1 MIYGI
6 FSTSICWFTLIYTQ
20 CPAVK
25 SSRWHPFL
33 LGFSLNLGDEI
44 HAKVL
49 IDGWNRYMYNL
60 LLMVQNLCHVWFYFF
75 NHGQCG
81 KYRKY
86 PSPKVDPRAVPS
98 GNQFFFN
105 GNSSINLKV
114 SMGTSSINGGLS
126 IATFDDQSVH
136 HIWFPWSLFPTKTYS
151 EKLKKNK
158 TAAWNNV
165 WVQSCYILYI
175 FWTCFFEHLSSWMVA
190 QSNNSPFS
198 MTHTHDWP
206 TVPKQCLL
214 HISLAFKQ
222 HCPVREKYVFFSL
235 WWTNQPTSRI
245 ISSMLQARGA
255 DWRCPIARGK
265 SSGDTG
271 DSHLT
276 LPVHLQVYLY
286 ICIYIYTLWL
296 FNIAMENGPFMD
308 DFPIKTSIY
317 KGFSMAMLNN
327 QMVSIYTQSAMK
339 NEPYRPEIDQFH
351 EQKRHVINQTSPNW
365 PSMWFHFYSGTP
377 IKIYHWKISVIS

>member
-49 IDGWNRYMYNL
+49 IDCWNRYMYNL

-151 EKLKKNK
+151 EKLKKTKQQHETMCGSNHVIFYIYSEHVFSSTCLHGWSHK
-158 TAAWNNV
+158 VTILPFQWHTHMTDLQYQNNV
-165 WVQSCYILYI
+165 CYIFL
-175 FWTCFFEHLSSWMVA
+175 WHSSNTARFEKNM
-190 QSNNSPFS
+190 
-198 MTHTHDWP
+198 
-206 TVPKQCLL
+206 
-214 HISLAFKQ
+214 
-222 HCPVREKYVFFSL
+222 FFSACGGL
-235 WWTNQPTSRI
+235 INLLLG
-245 ISSMLQARGA
+245 SSHPSFRPVAR
-255 DWRCPIARGK
+255 
-265 SSGDTG
+265 TG
-271 DSHLT
+271 DVPLRAGNRAVI
-276 LPVHLQVYLY
+276 LV
-286 ICIYIYTLWL
+286 
-296 FNIAMENGPFMD
+296 IA
-308 DFPIKTSIY
+308 I
-317 KGFSMAMLNN
+317 
-327 QMVSIYTQSAMK
+327 
-339 NEPYRPEIDQFH
+339 
-351 EQKRHVINQTSPNW
+351 
-365 PSMWFHFYSGTP
+365 
-377 IKIYHWKISVIS
+377 